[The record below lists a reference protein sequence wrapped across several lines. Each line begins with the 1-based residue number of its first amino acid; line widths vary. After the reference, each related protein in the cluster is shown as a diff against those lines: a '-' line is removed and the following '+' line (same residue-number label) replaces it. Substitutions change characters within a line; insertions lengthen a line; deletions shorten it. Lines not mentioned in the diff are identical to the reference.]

1 MWSSRLFW
9 KVFLVYAG
17 LNLALAIGFMVA
29 VSHFPRQLAAEQM
42 RHRLRDTGHL
52 ICGMAQRSIES
63 GDFDSLQRLV
73 TEQSSRLQMHLT
85 VVDTGGN
92 VLADSHRDPR
102 QLANH
107 FDRPE
112 FQEAVTTGEGEEQ
125 RSFQQTPMLYR
136 TVRVLQADRPVAY
149 VRVGADMSRLESYAE
164 RTRNVL
170 WTMVA
175 AVGVLALVLTYAVVG
190 QIVRPLGALIQGA
203 KAIAAGDYSKRVT
216 VDRRDE
222 LGVLSDAFNAMRVE
236 MASRMH
242 ELTANGERLSTVL
255 SSMVEG
261 VIAVDREERVILANA
276 AGRSLLSFVTPDAVG
291 RPLREVTRSLPVHEA
306 VSQTFK
312 SEGPHRCE
320 FEVSGAHRRVLS
332 LWAGRIPGDPPPG
345 VVVVLHDV
353 TDLRRLENLRQEFVA
368 NVSHELK
375 TPLAAIKAYAETLR
389 IGAMCDEQ
397 HRDRFVQRIEEQ
409 ADRLHALILDMLRLA
424 RMESGKEA
432 FEITDVDLAAA
443 VDACVSQRAQ
453 EASLKHIT
461 LQIDR
466 ADQNMRVRADEEG
479 LRTILNNLVDNA
491 IKYTPEGGQVTVRW
505 SRNGTMAV
513 LQVADNG
520 IGIAREDQNRIFE
533 RFYRVD
539 RARSRE
545 LGGTGLGL
553 SIVKHLAQ
561 SFGGSVALES
571 RPSEGST
578 FEVQLPLA

>member
-1 MWSSRLFW
+1 
-9 KVFLVYAG
+9 
-17 LNLALAIGFMVA
+17 
-29 VSHFPRQLAAEQM
+29 
-42 RHRLRDTGHL
+42 
-52 ICGMAQRSIES
+52 
-63 GDFDSLQRLV
+63 
-73 TEQSSRLQMHLT
+73 
-85 VVDTGGN
+85 
-92 VLADSHRDPR
+92 
-102 QLANH
+102 
-107 FDRPE
+107 
-112 FQEAVTTGEGEEQ
+112 
-125 RSFQQTPMLYR
+125 
-136 TVRVLQADRPVAY
+136 
-149 VRVGADMSRLESYAE
+149 
-164 RTRNVL
+164 
-170 WTMVA
+170 
-175 AVGVLALVLTYAVVG
+175 
-190 QIVRPLGALIQGA
+190 
-203 KAIAAGDYSKRVT
+203 
-216 VDRRDE
+216 
-222 LGVLSDAFNAMRVE
+222 
-236 MASRMH
+236 
-242 ELTANGERLSTVL
+242 
-255 SSMVEG
+255 
-261 VIAVDREERVILANA
+261 
-276 AGRSLLSFVTPDAVG
+276 LLSFVTPDAVG